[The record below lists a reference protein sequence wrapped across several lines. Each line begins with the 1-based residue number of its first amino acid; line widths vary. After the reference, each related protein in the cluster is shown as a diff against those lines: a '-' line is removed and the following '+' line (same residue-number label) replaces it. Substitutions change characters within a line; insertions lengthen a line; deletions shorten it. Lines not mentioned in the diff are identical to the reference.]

1 MNHAKTGHGKY
12 IQLIPEKINQN
23 ILGIGDKIQPKI
35 KGFSADNLKEVISIV
50 ASQTRKNGEAAQL
63 QIAYIKKLVP
73 QGNKY
78 LKALIDL
85 QIIQRSGN
93 AVKGKTSYQY
103 CFTPEYFSK
112 FITTPLNNPKL
123 INRIIKAH
131 EQKNKAVSSSVR
143 GYSEQVKYLKL
154 MTIDEDF
161 KDFIKASYTL
171 GTDKYNSVLASAT
184 RIVNNDISYSVD
196 DTSGRF
202 HSNITNSAKGLRP
215 FLRING
221 EPMVNI
227 DIKNSQPFLST
238 ILLTN
243 PARVSG
249 MTKNPAFS
257 MLLQTLKV
265 HQNQD
270 VKKYISLVVNGM
282 FYEYLMVE
290 FSKEGLNLTRS
301 ETKVQVLR
309 ILFARNRM
317 PKDETNRQ
325 ARKIFADR
333 FPTVHRTFKII
344 RGNEKGDKFTRFS
357 RFAILLQRIES
368 HLMLQV
374 ILKRIYKELPGTIA
388 VTIHDSIM
396 TGILT
401 NNVEAVRKIM
411 IDEIGLFVGFRP
423 QTSNEGCKE
432 GIREERE
439 RDKPLTNMMLQPL

>member
-1 MNHAKTGHGKY
+1 M
-12 IQLIPEKINQN
+12 KINQQISGIEEM
-23 ILGIGDKIQPKI
+23 ILPKI
-35 KGFSADNLKEVISIV
+35 KGYSRENLFEVVSIV

-63 QIAYIKKLVP
+63 QMTYIKKLVP
-73 QGNKY
+73 QGDKY

-93 AVKGKTSYQY
+93 AIKGKTSYQY
-103 CFTPEYFSK
+103 SFTPEYFSK
-112 FITTPLNNPKL
+112 FITLPLNNQKL
-123 INRIIKAH
+123 INRITKAH
-131 EQKNKAVSSSVR
+131 EQKNKAGSGAIR
-143 GYSEQVKYLKL
+143 GYSEQVKYLNQL
-154 MTIDEDF
+154 TIDEGF
-161 KDFIKASYTL
+161 NDFINATYTV

-184 RIVNNDISYSVD
+184 RIVNNDIFYSVD

-202 HSNITNSAKGLRP
+202 HSNVTNSAKGLRP
-215 FLRING
+215 FLRIKG
-221 EPMVNI
+221 EQLVNI

-243 PARVSG
+243 PASVSG
-249 MTKNPAFS
+249 MTKNTAFA
-257 MLLQTLKV
+257 MLLQSLKV
-265 HQNQD
+265 PQSKD
-270 VKKYISLVVNGM
+270 VKNYITLVINGV
-282 FYEYLMVE
+282 FYEYLMAE

-317 PKDETNRQ
+317 PLDETNRK
-325 ARKIFADR
+325 AREIFADR
-333 FPTVHRTFKII
+333 FPTVHKIFSKI
-344 RGNEKGDKFTRFS
+344 RGHEKGDSFTSFK

-368 HLMLQV
+368 HLMLHV

-401 NNVEAVRKIM
+401 NNVEAVRKIL

-423 QTSNEGCKE
+423 QTSIEGFRE
-432 GIREERE
+432 GIIEERE
-439 RDKPLTNMMLQPL
+439 SKYSLTNMMLQPV